1 MSKRFKLAMIIASIC
16 ELRRKLCFITD
27 TKADEITND
36 YLTDIF
42 YRVLVERQRSDYEIE
57 ANMERIEKLI
67 EKSGYVS
74 KP

>member
-1 MSKRFKLAMIIASIC
+1 MSKRFMLAMIIASIC
-16 ELRRKLCFITD
+16 ELRRNLCFITD

-36 YLTDIF
+36 NLTDIF

-57 ANMERIEKLI
+57 NSMERIEKLI
-67 EKSGYVS
+67 EKSGYIP

>member
-16 ELRRKLCFITD
+16 ELRRNLCFITD

-36 YLTDIF
+36 NLTNIF
-42 YRVLVERQRSDYEIE
+42 YRILVERQRSDFERE

-67 EKSGYVS
+67 EKSGYIP

>member
-1 MSKRFKLAMIIASIC
+1 MSKRFMLAMIIASIC
-16 ELRRKLCFITD
+16 ELRRNLCFVTD

-57 ANMERIEKLI
+57 NSMERIEKLI
-67 EKSGYVS
+67 EKSGYIS
-74 KP
+74 QP

>member
-1 MSKRFKLAMIIASIC
+1 MSKRFMLAMIIASIC
-16 ELRRKLCFITD
+16 ELRRNLCFVTD

-36 YLTDIF
+36 NLVNVF

-57 ANMERIEKLI
+57 NNMERIEKLI
-67 EKSGYVS
+67 EKSGYIP

>member
-16 ELRRKLCFITD
+16 ELRRNLCFITD

-36 YLTDIF
+36 CLTDIF

-57 ANMERIEKLI
+57 NNMERIEKLI
-67 EKSGYVS
+67 KKSGYVS
-74 KP
+74 QP